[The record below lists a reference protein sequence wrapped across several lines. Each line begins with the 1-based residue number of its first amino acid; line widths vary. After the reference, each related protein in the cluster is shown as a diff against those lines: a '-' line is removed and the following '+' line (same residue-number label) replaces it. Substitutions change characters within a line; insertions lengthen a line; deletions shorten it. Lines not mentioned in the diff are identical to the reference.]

1 MMNWQSFITGKG
13 SKLMEK
19 ENNKRG
25 VQLLVALVLVPAI
38 FLLVGGIVVMNY
50 AMDRPLMSVPF
61 LEIKEERPV
70 EKNVN
75 VTGIDSDA
83 SNRLKVANAEIEKLR
98 GENVELTNEV
108 KARQEEVSRLIK
120 ERDRLLTELSAAAA
134 TEETTSDVSRVYEEM
149 SAKQAAAIMNELESP
164 QVANLLK
171 QLSPKQQADIL
182 GRMDAQRAA
191 VVTQL
196 LQ

>member
-1 MMNWQSFITGKG
+1 
-13 SKLMEK
+13 MEK

-25 VQLLVALVLVPAI
+25 IQLLVALVLVPAI

-50 AMDRPLMSVPF
+50 AMDRPLLSVPF
-61 LEIKEERPV
+61 IETSEKTDKDKPV
-70 EKNVN
+70 ETKVN

-83 SNRLKVANAEIEKLR
+83 ANRLKVANAEIEKLR
-98 GENVELTNEV
+98 TENVELTNEV
-108 KARQEEVSRLIK
+108 KARQEEVSKLIK
-120 ERDRLLTELSAAAA
+120 ERDRLVAELKTTA
-134 TEETTSDVSRVYEEM
+134 TVEEETSSVSRVYEEM

-164 QVANLLK
+164 QVALLLK
-171 QLSPKQQADIL
+171 DLSPKQQADIL

>member
-1 MMNWQSFITGKG
+1 
-13 SKLMEK
+13 MEK
-19 ENNKRG
+19 ENSRRG
-25 VQLLVALVLVPAI
+25 VQLLVALVLIPAI

-50 AMDRPLMSVPF
+50 AMDRPLLSVPF
-61 LEIKEERPV
+61 IETKQEPV
-70 EKNVN
+70 TEKSVN

-83 SNRLKVANAEIEKLR
+83 TNRLKVANAEIEKLR
-98 GENVELTNEV
+98 NENVELTNEV

-120 ERDRLLTELSAAAA
+120 EHDRLIAELSAAAEVEA
-134 TEETTSDVSRVYEEM
+134 TTSDVSRVYEEM

-164 QVANLLK
+164 QVAKLLK
-171 QLSPKQQADIL
+171 ELSPKQQADIL

>member
-1 MMNWQSFITGKG
+1 
-13 SKLMEK
+13 MEK

>member
-1 MMNWQSFITGKG
+1 
-13 SKLMEK
+13 MEK

-50 AMDRPLMSVPF
+50 AMDRPLLSVPF

-75 VTGIDSDA
+75 VTGIDTDA

-120 ERDRLLTELSAAAA
+120 ERDRLLSELSAAAE
-134 TEETTSDVSRVYEEM
+134 TEEATSDVSRVYEEM